1 KKIDFVNKEFST
13 SQSVKLPPPAKNPQG
28 DLEKVPKK
36 RRLSSQIQVEE
47 KNDEI
52 RLWDPVEALQEEE
65 PRPSLNAHIQNIQL
79 MLLKIGDHK
88 VAFQAR
94 EENRVADKIA
104 KEDLF

>member
-1 KKIDFVNKEFST
+1 MALLPLGNKGPRKPLYVTRYHIQFCEVIYEIDS
-13 SQSVKLPPPAKNPQG
+13 
-28 DLEKVPKK
+28 
-36 RRLSSQIQVEE
+36 R
-47 KNDEI
+47 
-52 RLWDPVEALQEEE
+52 DPVEALQEEE

>member
-1 KKIDFVNKEFST
+1 MALLPLGNKGPRKPLDVTRYHIQFCEVIYEIDS
-13 SQSVKLPPPAKNPQG
+13 
-28 DLEKVPKK
+28 
-36 RRLSSQIQVEE
+36 R
-47 KNDEI
+47 
-52 RLWDPVEALQEEE
+52 DPVEALQEEE

>member
-1 KKIDFVNKEFST
+1 MVDRNYFAVWNDQQILVIHQLVLHIKKAFVM
-13 SQSVKLPPPAKNPQG
+13 
-28 DLEKVPKK
+28 
-36 RRLSSQIQVEE
+36 R
-47 KNDEI
+47 
-52 RLWDPVEALQEEE
+52 DPVEALQEEE